1 MKIKKLF
8 TTSMLMAVMIA
19 VVVLVFGSVFTV
31 VPAKAYAATEVSAE
45 TLSAEIDGE
54 NNAITSEENN
64 VVEQT
69 TPTTENKPT
78 PDFWGRIEEWFS
90 VNFLEFISSVD
101 LVAMAACI
109 FSVILER
116 KSNKKFVNE
125 TKTALNSNT
134 NTVTAN
140 TASND
145 KVLEVVNVLI
155 DGFNAIKEKDIERDK
170 IMARLSS
177 ENKAMLEILATV
189 YTNNK
194 NIPQAVKDLITLKYV
209 NALKEEQE
217 ITGAETV
224 ATEEVKDVKT
234 GV

>member
-8 TTSMLMAVMIA
+8 TTSMLMAVMLA

-78 PDFWGRIEEWFS
+78 YDFWGRIEEWFS

-109 FSVILER
+109 VSVILER
-116 KSNKKFVNE
+116 KANKKFVTE
-125 TKTALNSNT
+125 TKTALKSNT
-134 NTVTAN
+134 E
-140 TASND
+140 SND
-145 KVLEVVNVLI
+145 KVLEVVNALI

-209 NALKEEQE
+209 NALKEEEQE
-217 ITGAETV
+217 IAGLETV
-224 ATEEVKDVKT
+224 ATEEVEDAKT

>member
-1 MKIKKLF
+1 
-8 TTSMLMAVMIA
+8 MLMAVMLA

-64 VVEQT
+64 IVEQT

-78 PDFWGRIEEWFS
+78 YDFWGRIEEWFS

-109 FSVILER
+109 VSVILER
-116 KSNKKFVNE
+116 KANKKFVTE
-125 TKTALNSNT
+125 TKTALKSNT

-140 TASND
+140 TESND
-145 KVLEVVNVLI
+145 KVLEVVNALI

-217 ITGAETV
+217 IAGLETV
-224 ATEEVKDVKT
+224 ATDEVEDAKT

>member
-8 TTSMLMAVMIA
+8 TTSMLMAVMLA

-78 PDFWGRIEEWFS
+78 YDFWGRIEEWFS

-109 FSVILER
+109 VSVILER
-116 KSNKKFVNE
+116 KANKKFVTE
-125 TKTALNSNT
+125 TKTALKSNT

-140 TASND
+140 TESND
-145 KVLEVVNVLI
+145 KVLEVVNALI

-217 ITGAETV
+217 IAGLETV
-224 ATEEVKDVKT
+224 ATEEVEDAKT